1 MPDEFLDIEAL
12 EHRQSAWRSR
22 LAVETD
28 RRWLLKAHD
37 QEGELVGF
45 ACVELDA
52 EPEWGALLDNLHVR
66 PDRKGQGIG
75 RRLFD
80 AAREWS
86 FEQLGHQG
94 IHLWVIEANVEGQ
107 QFYNRIGG
115 TIAERKIKDVVG
127 VVNVAG
133 AALCLEIR
141 QPSAISSLLSCDSR
155 QRTALT
161 AAVRAQP
168 RLCAR
173 PIEEHQ
179 RAGGRRCRVL
189 ARLVRCD
196 RATLPYPASRPC
208 APSVHDAISS
218 SCVDASVSDGLIPS
232 SSRRTP
238 VNSVNAACSASALID
253 PSASSKI
260 TIGCCASNRSSA
272 PDNRWR

>member
-1 MPDEFLDIEAL
+1 MSAILIPGSARDAEAIGTLHAESWRASYRGIMPDTFLDTDAL
-12 EHRQSAWRSR
+12 EDRRSAWRER

-37 QEGELVGF
+37 QDGDLVGF

-94 IHLWVIEANVEGQ
+94 IHLWVLEANAEGQ

-127 VVNVAG
+127 VVTV
-133 AALCLEIR
+133 
-141 QPSAISSLLSCDSR
+141 P
-155 QRTALT
+155 
-161 AAVRAQP
+161 
-168 RLCAR
+168 
-173 PIEEHQ
+173 
-179 RAGGRRCRVL
+179 VL
-189 ARLVRCD
+189 RYVW
-196 RATLPYPASRPC
+196 
-208 APSVHDAISS
+208 
-218 SCVDASVSDGLIPS
+218 
-232 SSRRTP
+232 
-238 VNSVNAACSASALID
+238 
-253 PSASSKI
+253 K
-260 TIGCCASNRSSA
+260 
-272 PDNRWR
+272 